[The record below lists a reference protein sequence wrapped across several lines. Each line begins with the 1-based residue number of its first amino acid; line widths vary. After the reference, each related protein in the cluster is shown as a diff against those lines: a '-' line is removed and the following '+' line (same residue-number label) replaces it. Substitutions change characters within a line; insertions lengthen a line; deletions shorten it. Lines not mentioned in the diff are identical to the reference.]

1 MTSSPTM
8 HRLHLATQA
17 QQIRDTL
24 PEVEDAYT
32 ALHEMHDLVYRWW
45 NLAYNDDMFG
55 AHQVALQLAAHSL
68 RLAEWAEGVGE

>member
-24 PEVEDAYT
+24 PEVDGSEGTAQLT
-32 ALHEMHDLVYRWW
+32 AL
-45 NLAYNDDMFG
+45 
-55 AHQVALQLAAHSL
+55 VALIQEQVDAGDGHNVHLMALRLAAYAL
-68 RLAEWAEGVGE
+68 RLAEWAEGLGE